1 MLDMKALIK
10 TILLIAGI
18 LLVTQYVPALMPYR
32 TVALILAVAYG
43 LFGFIARS
51 LLILIV
57 IAAAGA
63 AYFLHLF

>member
-1 MLDMKALIK
+1 MKALFR
-10 TILLIAGI
+10 TILLVAAI
-18 LLVTQYVPALMPYR
+18 LILTQYVPALLPYR

-51 LLILIV
+51 FLIV
-57 IAAAGA
+57 LVLAAIGA